1 MGERLVSFSDL
12 SGQMV
17 ESPEQLVHIVVA
29 DHPDLDQAVR
39 LEAMPEELAALGKL
53 AIKEPVILDVTSEGE
68 EPERYV
74 LTRPN
79 FDKLATDRPMAEV
92 LADAKPVAPTPQ
104 KRTSHNRTASG
115 DPLVN
120 YNSPESAGMPHK
132 GKIGADEVA
141 FVRDNLELVNERRLA
156 AGYPP
161 IDPANAGDAKRYG
174 FESAASAGTREE

>member
-1 MGERLVSFSDL
+1 MVERLVSFSDL

-17 ESPEQLVHIVVA
+17 QNAEQLVHIIVA
-29 DHPDLDQAVR
+29 DHPDLDQPVR

-53 AIKEPVILDVTSEGE
+53 AIKDHVILDVTRQDE

-104 KRTSHNRTASG
+104 KRTSHNRTSSG
-115 DPLVN
+115 DPLVS
-120 YNSPESAGMPHK
+120 YNTPESAGMPHK
-132 GKIGADEVA
+132 GKIGSDEAA
-141 FVRDNLELVNERRLA
+141 FVRANLELVNERRVA
-156 AGYPP
+156 AGHPP
-161 IDPANAGDAKRYG
+161 IDPASAVDAKRYG
-174 FESAASAGTREE
+174 FEGTADGGVRGE

>member
-1 MGERLVSFSDL
+1 MSFSDL

-17 ESPEQLVHIVVA
+17 EDPGQLVYLVVA
-29 DHPDLDQAVR
+29 EHPDLDQPVK

-53 AIKEPVILDVTSEGE
+53 AIKDHVILDVTRQGE

-120 YNSPESAGMPHK
+120 YNTPEAAGLPHK
-132 GKIGADEVA
+132 GKIGADEAA
-141 FVRDNLELVNERRLA
+141 FVRDNLALVNERRVA
-156 AGYPP
+156 AGHQP
-161 IDPANAGDAKRYG
+161 IDPANAVDAKRYG
-174 FESAASAGTREE
+174 FEGATDGAAPN

>member
-1 MGERLVSFSDL
+1 MA
-12 SGQMV
+12 
-17 ESPEQLVHIVVA
+17 ESPEQLVRIVVA

-92 LADAKPVAPTPQ
+92 LADAKPVDPKPQ

-132 GKIGADEVA
+132 GKIGTDEAV

-161 IDPANAGDAKRYG
+161 IDPANAGDVKRYG
-174 FESAASAGTREE
+174 FEGAADRGADEG